1 MSTDSDIDS
10 LVAQLQGVSKTVN
23 EVRNTSENYPVV
35 TKENL
40 ETFVIDKASRLI
52 NESADT
58 ISYLRRLVEAAPD
71 AKEVEALASLINAST
86 SAIDTLSKMVVSEK
100 KNNTLKE
107 IKQLDLV
114 AKTKTE
120 EIKQVKYTREEIFKQ
135 LFKNEPKEAEIVDIP
150 TQQG

>member
-1 MSTDSDIDS
+1 MSNDSDIDS
-10 LVAQLQGVSKTVN
+10 LVAQLQGVTKAAN
-23 EVRNTSENYPVV
+23 EVKNNVNQYPVV

-40 ETFVIDKASRLI
+40 ENFVIDKASRLI

-58 ISYLRRLVEAAPD
+58 ISYLRNLVESAPD
-71 AKEVEALASLINAST
+71 PKDVEALASLINAST

-120 EIKQVKYTREEIFKQ
+120 EVKKVKYTREEIFKQ
-135 LFKNEPKEAEIVDIP
+135 LFKEEPKEAEVVDVP